1 VTESRVL
8 VVDDEPEAVQ
18 AIQEALFREPYEII
32 GVTDPR
38 EALEILKKVPIDVV
52 VSDEKM
58 PNIEG
63 TELLG
68 IIRREHPSV
77 VRIILT
83 AHASVASTVRAIN
96 EGGVFRYLLKP
107 FPARALSDTI
117 REALRAKHQEEL
129 KNQVWDSAR
138 RQYDALSGYAIA
150 FGDDVRPRRNGA
162 DRPPERATPTD
173 ISGWERLSERERE
186 IALALIEGKYPKAIA
201 QLLEISVHTV
211 RNHLKTIYRKLGVRS
226 QLELVTRFSGRQPT
240 GV

>member
-1 VTESRVL
+1 MTESRVL
-8 VVDDEPEAVQ
+8 VVDDEPEAVD
-18 AIQEALFREPYEII
+18 AIREALFREPYEIV

-38 EALEILKKVPIDVV
+38 EALEVLRRTPVDVIV
-52 VSDEKM
+52 TDEKM

-63 TELLG
+63 TELLA
-68 IIRREHPSV
+68 IVRREHPSV

-117 REALRAKHQEEL
+117 REALRTKRKEEL
-129 KNQVWDSAR
+129 RTQVWDGARTQYRALVGAFAEGAEPLETGSRAPSAEPS
-138 RQYDALSGYAIA
+138 DPASH
-150 FGDDVRPRRNGA
+150 
-162 DRPPERATPTD
+162 
-173 ISGWERLSERERE
+173 SGWERLSERERE

-201 QLLEISVHTV
+201 QLLDISVHTV

-226 QLELVTRFSGRQPT
+226 QLELVTRFSGRQPV

>member
-1 VTESRVL
+1 VTEPRVL

-18 AIQEALFREPYEII
+18 AIREALFREPYEII

-38 EALEILKKVPIDVV
+38 EALEILKTTPVDVV

-63 TELLG
+63 PELLG
-68 IIRREHPSV
+68 IIRREHPSI

-117 REALRAKHQEEL
+117 REALRTKRQEEL
-129 KNQVWDSAR
+129 KNQVWDGAR
-138 RQYDALSGYAIA
+138 RQYDALSGYAA
-150 FGDDVRPRRNGA
+150 VFGDGAARGNGTERA
-162 DRPPERATPTD
+162 MDRPNRAD
-173 ISGWERLSERERE
+173 IAGWERLSERERE

-201 QLLEISVHTV
+201 QALDISVHTV

>member
-1 VTESRVL
+1 MTESRVL
-8 VVDDEPEAVQ
+8 IVDDELEAVE
-18 AIQEALFREPYEII
+18 AIREALFREPYEII

-38 EALEILKKVPIDVV
+38 EALDILKTTPIDVV

-83 AHASVASTVRAIN
+83 AHATVASTVRAIN

-117 REALRAKHQEEL
+117 REALRTKRQEEL
-129 KNQVWDSAR
+129 RNQVWDGAR
-138 RQYDALSGYAIA
+138 RQFGALAAA
-150 FGDDVRPRRNGA
+150 FGDNGVGRNGDGPGT
-162 DRPPERATPTD
+162 DRPDPAS
-173 ISGWERLSERERE
+173 IAGWERLSERERE
-186 IALALIEGKYPKAIA
+186 IALSLIEGKYPKAIA
-201 QLLEISVHTV
+201 QALEISVHTV

-226 QLELVTRFSGRQPT
+226 QLELVTRFAGRQPA